1 MAIFPYGDVKVKFK
15 KGHAENQ
22 MPVRHAWHRFTA
34 IVRSRYATIA
44 NNGLEGLWQALSC
57 VLNPG
62 SWQQAS
68 RFAQKVLGNAEL
80 KSFEDLRRR
89 APVHPVLVFLTNT
102 DYHRLRALLRTLKPA
117 SPDVVI
123 YYANRLAPEE
133 AAQLGKLVGETR
145 PHHTSVVFEAK
156 AAAASVRL
164 HSRSSGPGN
173 GNATSANRTRQL
185 REHFGL
191 TQTELAHS
199 LGVRLR
205 TVQNWER
212 AGIAGRP
219 RQRRVLEELW
229 TILKDSIKSSD
240 IPAWLRS
247 ESDAFAGQ
255 RPIELL
261 KEGKARDIIVE
272 FRRLQALNQAA
283 LRRPYVCRSVA
294 GSDSFPTAKV
304 RAKLFSAA
312 AFRTDLL
319 EKTEGQLAVSAP
331 TASAV
336 FRQSETVA

>member
-1 MAIFPYGDVKVKFK
+1 MASIVVC
-15 KGHAENQ
+15 AE
-22 MPVRHAWHRFTA
+22 
-34 IVRSRYATIA
+34 
-44 NNGLEGLWQALSC
+44 
-57 VLNPG
+57 PG

-89 APVHPVLVFLTNT
+89 APVQPLLVFLTNT
-102 DYHRLRALLRTLKPA
+102 DYHRLRSLLRTLKPA

-145 PHHTSVVFEAK
+145 PNHTSVVFEAK
-156 AAAASVRL
+156 AAAASVRR
-164 HSRSSGPGN
+164 HSRSGPGN
-173 GNATSANRTRQL
+173 GKVSSANRTRQL

-191 TQTELAHS
+191 TQTEQAHA
-199 LGVRLR
+199 LGVSLR

-212 AGIAGRP
+212 AGVAGSP
-219 RQRRVLEELW
+219 RQLRDLEELW
-229 TILKDSIKSSD
+229 TILKESIKGSD

-272 FRRLQALNQAA
+272 FRRLQAGEPA
-283 LRRPYVCRSVA
+283 
-294 GSDSFPTAKV
+294 
-304 RAKLFSAA
+304 
-312 AFRTDLL
+312 
-319 EKTEGQLAVSAP
+319 
-331 TASAV
+331 
-336 FRQSETVA
+336 